1 MKHFI
6 FRDTKKP
13 IKVGGT
19 IFNWGTAGNTIVKH
33 CEIVEKIESSPKG
46 VYFSIDS
53 RDVETKISRC
63 YRGVSNEFFV
73 SSMDAVDLEILI
85 DSLKE
90 KIINK
95 VRLIES
101 EDSLKG
107 ILEYIEDY
115 CSLED

>member
-1 MKHFI
+1 MKDFI

-13 IKVGGT
+13 IKVGDT
-19 IFNWGTAGNTIVKH
+19 IFSWGVAGNTIVKH
-33 CEIVEKIESSPKG
+33 CEIVEKIESSLKG

-63 YRGVSNEFFV
+63 YGGLRNESFV
-73 SSMDAVDLEILI
+73 SSMHAMDLEIFI